1 MSRSDKSASNPKK
14 SSFIFLIGGVVWA
27 FLASMFFLVYSSAAT
42 DPSDIFYPLG
52 TAIFEIVA
60 YFGAAVLCLRNAL
73 SSNNVSGKGVWV
85 GLGGG
90 MALYCIGSCLYTY
103 WEVVLKLPAD
113 VSPAD
118 FFYVLAY
125 LFLIYG
131 MLRAVLAR
139 ELNLDPKQWAIV
151 LGVGVLGVVAA
162 VYVNTVATAAKEEM
176 KSDWSL
182 MSPAIAQATPAAKPS
197 ATPLKAT
204 PKAAPVVTTP
214 APSATPSATPSVLPT
229 PTTPAI
235 DKRAVDPIPANAP
248 SWARGFIET
257 FKKYEDVFNWIYV
270 VADACLLT
278 IATALLTAFWGGR
291 FSQSWR
297 MIAFANFSLYLAD
310 MWVKYMT
317 KTQGDAYK
325 SGSLPEVFFVFAGVL
340 FAIGAVLEYDL
351 SKSRRTN
358 RRRAQ

>member
-14 SSFIFLIGGVVWA
+14 SSFIFVIGGVVWA
-27 FLASMFFLVYSSAAT
+27 FLASMFFLVYGAGTT
-42 DPSDIFYPLG
+42 DASDTYSFG

-73 SSNNVSGKGVWV
+73 SRNNVSGKGVWI
-85 GLGGG
+85 GLGVG
-90 MALYCIGSCLYTY
+90 MALYCIGSCIYTY

-118 FFYVLAY
+118 FFYVMSY

-151 LGVGVLGVVAA
+151 LGVGVLGVMAA
-162 VYVNTVATAAKEEM
+162 VYVNTLATATKEDL

-182 MSPAIAQATPAAKPS
+182 IPPAIAQATPAAKPS
-197 ATPLKAT
+197 AAPLKAT
-204 PKAAPVVTTP
+204 PKAAPAVTTP
-214 APSATPSATPSVLPT
+214 APSVTPSVLPT
-229 PTTPAI
+229 PTAPAI

-248 SWARGFIET
+248 GWARGFIET